1 MRESS
6 HLLAKVQR
14 ITGMGKGRPT
24 EVAIL
29 EPEVRNVL
37 REQSPVGVD
46 HRDLRVGLGRSVQ
59 AAAQVRRHAPSH
71 LGSICLFN
79 LAIIPLFIGSF
90 AVYGLYR
97 GVTRR
102 ISMSV
107 FTDLRNIMH
116 ALMISGLWTPVQF
129 SSAHRSKTVARW
141 SEATWWFAPRPQAWW
156 QPRASRLRPSG
167 P

>member
-29 EPEVRNVL
+29 EPEVRTVL
-37 REQSPVGVD
+37 REQSPVVVD
-46 HRDLRVGLGRSVQ
+46 HRDLRVGLGRYVQ
-59 AAAQVRRHAPSH
+59 AAAQVRRHALRRLLVADVAGLALAGFLGLLVVSAISNDPRNSSSH
-71 LGSICLFN
+71 LGSIYLFN

-116 ALMISGLWTPVQF
+116 ALMISGL
-129 SSAHRSKTVARW
+129 
-141 SEATWWFAPRPQAWW
+141 
-156 QPRASRLRPSG
+156 
-167 P
+167 